1 MLTEEL
7 PSTDALDKLPFE
19 DYEGYQIVSADVL
32 EMLHNPVLKK
42 MNWFSL
48 QKKKRPFSFYSH
60 TQLELNKVNNGV
72 GVGVRNVNLCMTCD
86 KSLYFWK

>member
-32 EMLHNPVLKK
+32 EMLQNPVLKK
-42 MNWFSL
+42 MNWF
-48 QKKKRPFSFYSH
+48 
-60 TQLELNKVNNGV
+60 
-72 GVGVRNVNLCMTCD
+72 NL
-86 KSLYFWK
+86 